1 MTPTGRVDDTKGEDS
16 AFLQRSG
23 LPGDMPPLRGGSKK
37 IQKAAVRSFYTP
49 RCTAHLDETKCEV
62 CAHPL
67 VNSMG
72 KVRHTKDTNGV
83 VTRICNKC
91 YEASKPAEEKEN
103 KKKKKNG

>member
-1 MTPTGRVDDTKGEDS
+1 MELSGRH
-16 AFLQRSG
+16 AAA
-23 LPGDMPPLRGGSKK
+23 PGGPKK

-49 RCTAHLDETKCEV
+49 RCTAHFEETKCEV

-83 VTRICNKC
+83 VTRI
-91 YEASKPAEEKEN
+91 P
-103 KKKKKNG
+103 GM